1 MKKILFS
8 FLAAI
13 SIAATANAQLT
24 SGTLFPYPGG
34 ATGELTAVNAPY
46 IGQQFNLDSISNAGY
61 TIFLDVSATW
71 CHPCWLY
78 HEGGALDSIWAQHGP
93 TGAPGVDA
101 STTNDV
107 FVIFVQGESTS
118 HLDELYGV
126 IPPATAGSAS
136 VETPYSTCTQGNW
149 VAGTP
154 FPIIDDTTSTDPTY
168 GTNAL
173 LGLWHIAYFPT
184 VYMICRN
191 KLVTVLTQPTP
202 AQAYA
207 AVQASCPTTA
217 PATGSGVDIAATPYT
232 GSAFFV
238 CSANPT
244 VSFQN
249 YSTTSSITSATVTV
263 TDGSGSPVATYP
275 WTGSLAP
282 FNIQQVSI
290 PSFAGTSFGGY
301 KYSVNTTGDIYAGN
315 NNSPDSE
322 FVVYAASNV
331 GTVPFYDD
339 LGLTSAI
346 STKYTF
352 PSDYSIDLANPAWGG
367 APNPAGVTTNKL
379 LLFDFPGFSAG
390 SGIFDLP
397 IDNFNT
403 STDSDL
409 AFSFYEA
416 YQIYGTSSTDKMSF
430 VVSGDCGATWTTLWQ
445 AAGASLATV
454 PAGTPSGGYV
464 PTGAS
469 DWVLRTVDIPV
480 ANIGPD
486 MVIKFTGYSGGDD
499 YGWVTDLKLAP
510 APLSVATVKTA
521 DFISV
526 TPNPARD
533 MAYVNITLNVPT
545 TVNIQVYDAVG
556 RVVNTTNNEFSS
568 GDQKIAI
575 STSDLAPGLYY
586 VKITAGSSITTQ
598 PLSVVK

>member
-13 SIAATANAQLT
+13 SIAATANAQLV

-34 ATGELTAVNAPY
+34 TTGELTAVNAPY
-46 IGQQFNLDSISNAGY
+46 VGQQFNLDSISNAGY

-71 CHPCWLY
+71 CHPCWAY

-118 HLDELYGV
+118 HLAELYGV
-126 IPPATAGSAS
+126 MPPATAGSAS

-149 VAGTP
+149 VAGVP

-184 VYMICRN
+184 VYMVCRN

-217 PATGSGVDIAATPYT
+217 PATGASVDVAATPYT
-232 GSAFFV
+232 GTSYFV
-238 CSANPT
+238 CNSSPS

-263 TDGSGSPVATYP
+263 TDGSGSTVATYP
-275 WTGSLAP
+275 WSGTLAP
-282 FNIQQVSI
+282 FNVQHVTV
-290 PSFAGTSFGGY
+290 PAFAGTTFGGY
-301 KYSVNTTGDIYAGN
+301 KYTVTTAGDIYSGN

-322 FVVYAASNV
+322 FVVYASSNV
-331 GTVPFYDD
+331 DAIPFSDD

-346 STKYTF
+346 SSKYAF
-352 PSDYSIDLANPAWGG
+352 PSDYSIGLANPGWGG

-379 LLFDFPGFSAG
+379 LLFDFPGFSTG
-390 SGIFDLP
+390 SGIFNLP
-397 IDNFNT
+397 VDNFNT
-403 STDSDL
+403 TTDSNL

-416 YQIYGTSSTDKMSF
+416 YQIYGSSSTDRMSV
-430 VVSGDCGATWTTLWQ
+430 VVSGDCGATWTTLWT
-445 AAGASLATV
+445 AAGTALATV
-454 PAGTPSGGYV
+454 PGAAPSTGYI

-469 DWVLRTVDIPV
+469 DWVLRTVNIPV

-486 MVIKFTGYSGGDD
+486 MVIKFTGYSGGND

-545 TVNIQVYDAVG
+545 TVNVQVYDALG
-556 RVVNTTNNEFSS
+556 RLVNTTNNEFST

-575 STSDLAPGLYY
+575 STNDLAPGLYY
-586 VKITAGSSITTQ
+586 VKITAGSSVTTQ
-598 PLSVVK
+598 PLSVIK